1 MSTNVGSD
9 ETVSENRGSRPEN
22 VNKESRIGKQSI
34 ALPKGVDIDVRETEI
49 EVKGPKGTLVTP
61 LPEGITADRED
72 GALRLRARSGQFRAN
87 HGLARALLANAV
99 RGVTEGYTRE
109 LDVVG
114 VGYKAELRGR
124 TLVMSLGYSHLVQFV
139 APDGVDVRVEKKVRQ
154 GVNQYQTT
162 LIVSGID
169 RQQVGQVCAN
179 LRELRRPDA
188 YKGKGVRYADEKL
201 RLKPGKSAK

>member
-1 MSTNVGSD
+1 MSNQAAAAATA
-9 ETVSENRGSRPEN
+9 
-22 VNKESRIGKQSI
+22 KESRIGKKTV
-34 ALPKGVDIDVRETEI
+34 AVPAGVTVTVGEGEI
-49 EVKGPKGTLVTP
+49 EVVGPKGRLVTP
-61 LPEGITADRED
+61 LPAGITAEQEE
-72 GALRLRARSGQFRAN
+72 GGGVRLRAASGEQRAM

-99 RGVTEGYTRE
+99 RGVTEGFTRE

-114 VGYKAELRGR
+114 VGYKADLKGR
-124 TLVMSLGYSHLVQFV
+124 LLTLSLGYSHPVQFIP
-139 APDGVDVRVEKKVRQ
+139 PDGVDVRIEKKQRQ

-169 RQQVGQVCAN
+169 RQLVGQVCAN